1 MEELLERKLPKSAYE
16 YQAYLSNSYSQPI
29 PPIWL
34 DLGYKQTKLVLG
46 EYLILEKI
54 K

>member
-1 MEELLERKLPKSAYE
+1 MEKLLGRKLPKSAYE
-16 YQAYLSNSYSQPI
+16 YRAYLSNSYSQPI

-34 DLGYKQTKLVLG
+34 NLGYKQIKLVLG
-46 EYLILEKI
+46 EYLILEKL